1 MLTVPSILP
10 TFCLCHPQNSF
21 QKCVL
26 LLSPFYW
33 KDWSLWIFKWLRKIP
48 AGLIL
53 GSGGLSLG
61 CLSNPWPQI
70 SPSPILCLLGFFFQF
85 VLGLLLVPGHLYEIG
100 TFPPD
105 PEGFSSEPHAAMSVP
120 RVTPFPPFFTWTSS
134 VSHQSHKSSIQISL
148 FWQPVFLS
156 GLASSY
162 YPSGILQIRDWGEGQ
177 ASSCF
182 YSTPS
187 PELPWLTFCSAALQ
201 GHSFHV
207 PLPFYHIKNTWKLH
221 KDFHSHEW
229 RRNTFW

>member
-1 MLTVPSILP
+1 MVEEDSSWPYFGIWWIESWLP
-10 TFCLCHPQNSF
+10 VQ
-21 QKCVL
+21 
-26 LLSPFYW
+26 
-33 KDWSLWIFKWLRKIP
+33 SL
-48 AGLIL
+48 ATD
-53 GSGGLSLG
+53 LSLSHIVPVG
-61 CLSNPWPQI
+61 I
-70 SPSPILCLLGFFFQF
+70 FIFQF